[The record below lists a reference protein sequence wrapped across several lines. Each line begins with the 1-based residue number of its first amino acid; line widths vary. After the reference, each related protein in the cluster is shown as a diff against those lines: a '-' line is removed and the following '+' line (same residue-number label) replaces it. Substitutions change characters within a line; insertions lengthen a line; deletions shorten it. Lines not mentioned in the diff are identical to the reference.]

1 MANFAHIIFDLD
13 GTLVDSKPGLLN
25 ALRYVLDKTGMDLP
39 AEEIIDSLIGPP
51 VQQGMKNILG
61 LNDKQV
67 EISSRLFREYYSERG
82 LFEGEVYPGIRL
94 LLEELVTEGAKLYIA
109 TSKHAMFLP
118 TILRHFELDRYFDD
132 TEASEG
138 TVLQTKAE
146 LITNLMDRN
155 RLEPSHRVVM
165 IGDTKFDIVGGKAN
179 GISSIAVGYGFGVN
193 EELQALGP
201 DYFAADVDELTEI
214 LLG

>member
-1 MANFAHIIFDLD
+1 MANFSHIIFDLD
-13 GTLVDSKPGLLN
+13 GTLIDSKPGLLN
-25 ALRYVLDKTGMDLP
+25 GLRYVLAKMGLDYP

-61 LNDKQV
+61 FNDKQV
-67 EISSRLFREYYSERG
+67 EISSRLFREYYGERG
-82 LFEGEVYPGIRL
+82 LYEGTIYPGIEI
-94 LLEELVTEGAKLYIA
+94 LLEELLADGAKLYIA
-109 TSKHAMFLP
+109 TSKHAVFLP
-118 TILRHFELDRYFDD
+118 VILRHFELDRYFDD
-132 TEASEG
+132 TEGSEG

-155 RLEPSHRVVM
+155 RLEPSHRIAM

-179 GISSIAVGYGFGVN
+179 EITTIAVGYGFGIN
-193 EELQALGP
+193 EELQELDP
-201 DYFAADVDELTEI
+201 DYFAEDVDDLTEI